1 MDFVTAAF
9 PDKSLY
15 EILGVSRDAST
26 AVLKKAYYKMAILY
40 HPDKSPDD
48 PTATSRFQAL
58 SLAHA
63 VLSEPE
69 RRAEYDATGE
79 FDDGSG
85 GGGGGAASFA
95 TWSSYWRAQF
105 PAFDESDIDAFAAK
119 YKGSAEESADVL
131 AAYATCEGDMDEI
144 LDCVPCADS
153 AASGAG
159 SDVDRFVSILHAA
172 FADGLAEPLDAFTS
186 VYGTRAK
193 GGSRGAAAKAAAAR
207 AGKARAEAA
216 EAEEYLETLRRE
228 HVKKHGGAAA
238 AAGGRGAGAAAGGGG
253 GGAPTLAEMM
263 RKRGEE
269 RAAAGNDFLTSL
281 EQKYGGGGGAGGALL
296 TDKPTAKRSKRK

>member
-1 MDFVTAAF
+1 MDFVSQAF
-9 PDKSLY
+9 PSKSLY
-15 EILGVSRDAST
+15 EILGVARNAS
-26 AVLKKAYYKMAILY
+26 AVVLKKAYYKMAIVY

-63 VLSEPE
+63 VLSDQE

-85 GGGGGAASFA
+85 GSSGGGGSAASFA

-131 AAYATCEGDMDEI
+131 AAYETCEGNMDEI
-144 LDCVPCADS
+144 LDSVPCADS

-159 SDVDRFVSILHAA
+159 SDVDRFVSIIHAA
-172 FADGLAEPLDAFTS
+172 FADGLAAPLEAFTS
-186 VYGTRAK
+186 LYGERAK
-193 GGSRGAAAKAAAAR
+193 GGSRGAAAKAAAGR
-207 AGKARAEAA
+207 AAKAKAEAA
-216 EAEEYLETLRRE
+216 EAEEYLEALRRE
-228 HVKKHGGAAA
+228 HVKKHGGASSS
-238 AAGGRGAGAAAGGGG
+238 G
-253 GGAPTLAEMM
+253 GGATAGGAPPSLAEMM

-269 RAAAGNDFLTSL
+269 RAAAGTDFLTSL
-281 EQKYGGGGGAGGALL
+281 EQRYGGGAGGALL